1 MAKLKP
7 NLPRPFHSLREVEK
21 KIIEKAYEDAM
32 DKEICDTQ
40 VIWIKMASFIL
51 YDICQATDLDHTDP
65 LEMVM
70 LFLGSWKRVYTYN
83 SRLPDKAAQ
92 EAWIGGKIAEIFGEK
107 GFPEAFI
114 QSLRNIGR

>member
-7 NLPRPFHSLREVEK
+7 NLPRTYHSLREVEK

-40 VIWIKMASFIL
+40 IIWIKMASIIL
-51 YDICQATDLDHTDP
+51 HDLCKSTDLSQTAP
-65 LEMVM
+65 LEIVH
-70 LFLGSWKRVYTYN
+70 LFLGSWKRIYTYN
-83 SRLPDKAAQ
+83 SRLLNKAEQ
-92 EAWIGGKIAEIFGEK
+92 DAWLGGKLAEIFGEK